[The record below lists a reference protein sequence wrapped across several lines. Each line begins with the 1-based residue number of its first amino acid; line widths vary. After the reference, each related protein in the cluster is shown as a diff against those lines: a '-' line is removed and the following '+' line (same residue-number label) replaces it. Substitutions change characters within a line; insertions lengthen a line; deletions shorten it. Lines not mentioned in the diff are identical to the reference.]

1 MVILY
6 EKIRK
11 FQFRYYRDF
20 SLCNFDFLLLD
31 TFDLRFFFGF
41 DNSIIRWVASKKIQ
55 ITSYLTI
62 NVSHSSKLN
71 D

>member
-6 EKIRK
+6 EKMRK

-31 TFDLRFFFGF
+31 LRFFFGF
-41 DNSIIRWVASKKIQ
+41 DNSIIRWVASKQIQ

-62 NVSHSSKLN
+62 YIFHSSN
-71 D
+71 WTIRIE